1 MKIGTRKSRLAMV
14 QTEMAAEAIK
24 KVFPS
29 IEIEI
34 AGFETKGDLHL
45 DKSLSAFGSK
55 GAFTKELET
64 AMLEGRIDLAVHSA
78 KDLPVELPEG
88 LTVGAVLQR
97 GDSRDVWV
105 SLRKEFS
112 EIEACRG
119 KVIVGTGSLRRA
131 LQIRQMCN
139 GVEIRDIRG
148 NVPTRLKKLS
158 EELFDGIILAAAG
171 LKRLGYLSDACDET
185 GCFEAEEQ
193 TFFYEILSKEQFLP
207 AAGQGIIAL
216 ETRQKDCEDC
226 MQAIHDEDTWQMFL
240 TERSFLR
247 AIGGGCNE
255 AAAVDVRMDG
265 QKVSV
270 RARYA
275 GDGLHMKEKT
285 VTGTRCGNIEEDR
298 KLAVSLG
305 EQIAARL
312 QSGKVYLIGAGPGDT
327 GLITMKGIEALK
339 EADVVVYDHLAS
351 ASLLN
356 ETKDAAE
363 WIDAGKFAGNHRM
376 KQSEIEQLLIEKA
389 MAGHVVAR
397 LKGGD
402 PFIFGRGGEEALALT
417 AAGIDYE
424 VIPGVSSV
432 YSAPAYAG
440 IPITHRGKASSFHVI
455 TGHED
460 PTKENSS
467 LDYEILA
474 REEGTLVFLMGLSK
488 LHQISERLI
497 ANGKDAHTPAA
508 VIASGTT
515 ARQRCV
521 TGELGRIAAI
531 SEKADI
537 QPPAILVVGDVVNLK
552 GAVDWQQ
559 PGPLSGRKI
568 LVTATEI
575 IARPLAEYIRRLG
588 GEPVVMSLIGVKGQE
603 MSSIKAVLT
612 SPGKRWLVFTSR
624 NGVRFF
630 FEQMK
635 KEQVDIRSL
644 GDSRIAVM
652 GAGTRKEMENWG
664 CYADLVPEQ
673 SCSESL
679 AKALCAHAEPD
690 EAICLFRAEE
700 ASDVLTKR
708 LREKQ
713 YRVVDI
719 PTYRT
724 EIMWKK
730 RELLREML
738 EDVDAVTFCSASAVS
753 AFVQMTEGHD
763 LVAKTICIGPVAA
776 QAAKKAGLH
785 IDKVAEQYDLEG
797 LTEALCAILS
807 Q

>member
-1 MKIGTRKSRLAMV
+1 MV

-185 GCFEAEEQ
+185 GCFEAEGQ
-193 TFFYEILSKEQFLP
+193 TFFYEILPKEQFFP
-207 AAGQGIIAL
+207 AAGQGIIAV
-216 ETRQKDCEDC
+216 ETRRHDCEDC
-226 MQAIHDEDTWQMFL
+226 MQAIHDEQTWQMFL
-240 TERSFLR
+240 AERAFLK

-255 AAAVDVRMDG
+255 AAAVDTAVDEEKMT
-265 QKVSV
+265 V

-275 GDGLHMKEKT
+275 ADGAHMKEIS
-285 VTGTRCGNIEEDR
+285 VSGTRYGDR
-298 KLAVSLG
+298 MKDRQMAVDLG
-305 EQIAARL
+305 CRAAQKL
-312 QSGKVYLIGAGPGDT
+312 QSSKVYLIGAGPGDT

-339 EADVVVYDHLAS
+339 EADVIVYDHLAS

-460 PTKENSS
+460 PAKGESS
-467 LDYEILA
+467 LDYDILA
-474 REEGTLVFLMGLSK
+474 REEGTLVFLMGLSR
-488 LHQISERLI
+488 LRQISDQLI
-497 ANGKDAHTPAA
+497 EKGKDARTPAA

-521 TGELGRIAAI
+521 TADLSRIAETAEEA
-531 SEKADI
+531 SI

-552 GAVDWQQ
+552 EAVDWQQ

-575 IARPLAEYIRRLG
+575 IARPLAEHIRRLG

-652 GAGTRKEMENWG
+652 GAGTRKELENWG

-730 RELLREML
+730 WELLREML
-738 EDVDAVTFCSASAVS
+738 EDVDAVTFCSVSAVS

-763 LVAKTICIGPVAA
+763 LVAKTICIGPVTA

>member
-1 MKIGTRKSRLAMV
+1 MV

-185 GCFEAEEQ
+185 GCFEAEGQ
-193 TFFYEILSKEQFLP
+193 TFFYEILPKEQFFP

-327 GLITMKGIEALK
+327 GLITMKGMEALK
-339 EADVVVYDHLAS
+339 EADVIVYDHLAS

-389 MAGHVVAR
+389 MEGQNVAR

-417 AAGIDYE
+417 AAGIEYE
-424 VIPGVSSV
+424 VIPGVSSA

-460 PTKENSS
+460 PTKKNSS

-537 QPPAILVVGDVVNLK
+537 QPPAILVVGDVVNLM

-652 GAGTRKEMENWG
+652 GAGTRRELENWG
-664 CYADLVPEQ
+664 CYADLLPEQ

-679 AKALCAHAEPD
+679 AKALCENVQYD
-690 EAICLFRAEE
+690 EEICLFRAEE

-763 LVAKTICIGPVAA
+763 LVAKTICIGPVTA

-797 LTEALCAILS
+797 VTEALCAILS

>member
-1 MKIGTRKSRLAMV
+1 MV
-14 QTEMAAEAIK
+14 QTEMAAKAIK
-24 KVFPS
+24 TAFPS
-29 IEIEI
+29 VPIEIN
-34 AGFETKGDLHL
+34 GYETKGDQQLNR
-45 DKSLSAFGSK
+45 SLAAFGSK

-88 LTVGAVLQR
+88 LTVGAVLKR

-185 GCFEAEEQ
+185 GCFEAEGQ
-193 TFFYEILSKEQFLP
+193 TFFYEILPKEQFFP
-207 AAGQGIIAL
+207 AAGQGIIAV
-216 ETRQKDCEDC
+216 ETRQHDCEDC
-226 MQAIHDEDTWQMFL
+226 MQAIHDEQTWQMFL
-240 TERSFLR
+240 AERAFLK

-265 QKVSV
+265 QKISV

-339 EADVVVYDHLAS
+339 EADVIVYDHLAS
-351 ASLLN
+351 PSLLN
-356 ETKDAAE
+356 TTKDEAE
-363 WIDAGKFAGNHRM
+363 WIDAGKFAGHHRM
-376 KQSEIEQLLIEKA
+376 KQAEIEELLIEKA
-389 MAGHVVAR
+389 MEGQTVAR

-417 AAGIDYE
+417 AAGIEYE
-424 VIPGVSSV
+424 VIPGVSSA

-460 PTKENSS
+460 PAKGESS
-467 LDYEILA
+467 LDYDILA

-488 LHQISERLI
+488 LHQISDRLI

-531 SEKADI
+531 SEKSDI
-537 QPPAILVVGDVVNLK
+537 QPPAILVVGDVVSLK
-552 GAVDWQQ
+552 KEIDWQQ
-559 PGPLSGRKI
+559 AGSLSGKKI

-575 IARPLAEYIRRLG
+575 IAEPLAEKIRKLG
-588 GEPVVMSLIGVKGQE
+588 GEPVVMSLISVRAEKMYGLKE
-603 MSSIKAVLT
+603 VLVR
-612 SPGKRWLVFTSR
+612 PGKRWLVFTSR

-652 GAGTRKEMENWG
+652 GAGTRRELENWG
-664 CYADLVPEQ
+664 CYADLLPEQ

-679 AKALCAHAEPD
+679 AKALCAHVQYD
-690 EAICLFRAEE
+690 EEICLFRAEE
-700 ASDVLTKR
+700 ASDVLIKR

-763 LVAKTICIGPVAA
+763 LVAKTICIGPVTA

>member
-1 MKIGTRKSRLAMV
+1 
-14 QTEMAAEAIK
+14 
-24 KVFPS
+24 
-29 IEIEI
+29 
-34 AGFETKGDLHL
+34 
-45 DKSLSAFGSK
+45 
-55 GAFTKELET
+55 
-64 AMLEGRIDLAVHSA
+64 
-78 KDLPVELPEG
+78 
-88 LTVGAVLQR
+88 
-97 GDSRDVWV
+97 
-105 SLRKEFS
+105 
-112 EIEACRG
+112 
-119 KVIVGTGSLRRA
+119 
-131 LQIRQMCN
+131 
-139 GVEIRDIRG
+139 
-148 NVPTRLKKLS
+148 
-158 EELFDGIILAAAG
+158 
-171 LKRLGYLSDACDET
+171 
-185 GCFEAEEQ
+185 
-193 TFFYEILSKEQFLP
+193 
-207 AAGQGIIAL
+207 
-216 ETRQKDCEDC
+216 
-226 MQAIHDEDTWQMFL
+226 MQAIHDEQTWQMFL
-240 TERSFLR
+240 AERAFLK

-255 AAAVDVRMDG
+255 AAAVDAAVDEEKMT
-265 QKVSV
+265 V

-275 GDGLHMKEKT
+275 ADGAHMKEIS
-285 VTGTRCGNIEEDR
+285 VSGTRYGDR
-298 KLAVSLG
+298 MKDRQMAVDLG
-305 EQIAARL
+305 CRAAQKL

-460 PTKENSS
+460 PAKGESS
-467 LDYEILA
+467 LDYDILA
-474 REEGTLVFLMGLSK
+474 REEGTLVFLMGLSR
-488 LHQISERLI
+488 LRQISDQLI
-497 ANGKDAHTPAA
+497 EKGKDARTPAA

-521 TGELGRIAAI
+521 TADLSRIAETAEEA
-531 SEKADI
+531 SI

-552 GAVDWQQ
+552 EAVDWQQ

-652 GAGTRKEMENWG
+652 GAGTRKELENWG

-708 LREKQ
+708 LWEKQ

-730 RELLREML
+730 REILGEML
-738 EDVDAVTFCSASAVS
+738 EDVDAVTFWSASAVS

-763 LVAKTICIGPVAA
+763 VVAKTICIGPVTA
-776 QAAKKAGLH
+776 QAAKKEGLH

>member
-1 MKIGTRKSRLAMV
+1 
-14 QTEMAAEAIK
+14 
-24 KVFPS
+24 
-29 IEIEI
+29 
-34 AGFETKGDLHL
+34 
-45 DKSLSAFGSK
+45 
-55 GAFTKELET
+55 
-64 AMLEGRIDLAVHSA
+64 
-78 KDLPVELPEG
+78 
-88 LTVGAVLQR
+88 
-97 GDSRDVWV
+97 
-105 SLRKEFS
+105 
-112 EIEACRG
+112 
-119 KVIVGTGSLRRA
+119 
-131 LQIRQMCN
+131 
-139 GVEIRDIRG
+139 
-148 NVPTRLKKLS
+148 
-158 EELFDGIILAAAG
+158 
-171 LKRLGYLSDACDET
+171 
-185 GCFEAEEQ
+185 
-193 TFFYEILSKEQFLP
+193 
-207 AAGQGIIAL
+207 
-216 ETRQKDCEDC
+216 
-226 MQAIHDEDTWQMFL
+226 MQAIHDEQTWQMFL
-240 TERSFLR
+240 AERAFLK

-255 AAAVDVRMDG
+255 AAAVDTAVDEEKMT
-265 QKVSV
+265 V

-275 GDGLHMKEKT
+275 ADGAHMKEIS
-285 VTGTRCGNIEEDR
+285 VSGTRYGDR
-298 KLAVSLG
+298 MKDRQMAVDLG
-305 EQIAARL
+305 CRAAQKL

-460 PTKENSS
+460 PTKGESS
-467 LDYEILA
+467 LDYDILA
-474 REEGTLVFLMGLSK
+474 REEGTLVFLMGLSR
-488 LHQISERLI
+488 LRQISDQLI
-497 ANGKDAHTPAA
+497 EKGKDARTPAA

-521 TGELGRIAAI
+521 TADLSRIAETAEEA
-531 SEKADI
+531 SI

-552 GAVDWQQ
+552 EAVDWQQ

-575 IARPLAEYIRRLG
+575 IARPLAEHIRRLG

-635 KEQVDIRSL
+635 MEQVDIRSL

-652 GAGTRKEMENWG
+652 GAGTRKELENWG

-690 EAICLFRAEE
+690 EVICLFRAEE

-753 AFVQMTEGHD
+753 AFVQMTEEHD
-763 LVAKTICIGPVAA
+763 LVAKTICIGPVTA
-776 QAAKKAGLH
+776 QAAKKEGLH

>member
-1 MKIGTRKSRLAMV
+1 MV

-185 GCFEAEEQ
+185 GCFEAEGQ
-193 TFFYEILSKEQFLP
+193 TFFYEILPKEQFFP
-207 AAGQGIIAL
+207 AAGQGIIAV
-216 ETRQKDCEDC
+216 ETRQHDCEDC
-226 MQAIHDEDTWQMFL
+226 MKAIHDEDTWQMFL
-240 TERSFLR
+240 AERAFLK

-255 AAAVDVRMDG
+255 AAAVDTAVDEEKMT
-265 QKVSV
+265 V

-275 GDGLHMKEKT
+275 ADGAHMKEIS
-285 VTGTRCGNIEEDR
+285 VSGTRYGDR
-298 KLAVSLG
+298 MKDRQMAVDLG
-305 EQIAARL
+305 CRAAQKL

-351 ASLLN
+351 SSLLN

-521 TGELGRIAAI
+521 TADLSRIAETAEEA
-531 SEKADI
+531 SI

-552 GAVDWQQ
+552 EAVDWQQ

-603 MSSIKAVLT
+603 MSRIKAVLT

-652 GAGTRKEMENWG
+652 GAGTRKELENWG

-700 ASDVLTKR
+700 ASDVMTKR

-763 LVAKTICIGPVAA
+763 LVAKTICIGPVTA

-797 LTEALCAILS
+797 VTEALCAILS

>member
-1 MKIGTRKSRLAMV
+1 MV

-112 EIEACRG
+112 AIEACRG

-424 VIPGVSSV
+424 VIPGVSSA

-508 VIASGTT
+508 VIASGPT

-521 TGELGRIAAI
+521 TADLSRIAETAEEA
-531 SEKADI
+531 SI

-552 GAVDWQQ
+552 EAVDWQQ
-559 PGPLSGRKI
+559 AGPLSGRKI

-603 MSSIKAVLT
+603 MGRIKAVLT

-652 GAGTRKEMENWG
+652 GAGTRRELENWG
-664 CYADLVPEQ
+664 CYADLLPEQ

-763 LVAKTICIGPVAA
+763 LVAKTICIGPVTA

>member
-1 MKIGTRKSRLAMV
+1 MV

-55 GAFTKELET
+55 GAFTKELEG
-64 AMLEGRIDLAVHSA
+64 AMMDGRIDLAVHSA

-88 LTVGAVLQR
+88 LTVGAVLKR

-105 SLRKEFS
+105 SLRREFS
-112 EIEACRG
+112 IIEEC
-119 KVIVGTGSLRRA
+119 KEKTVVGTGSLRRA
-131 LQIRQMCN
+131 LQIQQICPS
-139 GVEIRDIRG
+139 VDIRDIRG

-185 GCFEAEEQ
+185 GCFEAEGQ
-193 TFFYEILSKEQFLP
+193 TFFYEILPKEQFFP
-207 AAGQGIIAL
+207 AAGQGIIAV
-216 ETRQKDCEDC
+216 ETRQHDCEDC
-226 MQAIHDEDTWQMFL
+226 MQAIHDEQTWQMFL
-240 TERSFLR
+240 AERAFLK

-255 AAAVDVRMDG
+255 AAAVDTAVDEEKMT
-265 QKVSV
+265 V

-275 GDGLHMKEKT
+275 ADGAHMREIS
-285 VTGTRCGNIEEDR
+285 VSGTRYGDR
-298 KLAVSLG
+298 MKDRQMAVDLG
-305 EQIAARL
+305 CRAAQKL

-327 GLITMKGIEALK
+327 GLITMKGMEALK
-339 EADVVVYDHLAS
+339 EADVIVYDHLAS
-351 ASLLN
+351 PSLLN

-389 MAGHVVAR
+389 MEGQNVAR

-417 AAGIDYE
+417 AAGIEYE
-424 VIPGVSSV
+424 VIPGVSSA

-537 QPPAILVVGDVVNLK
+537 QPPAILVVGDVVSLK
-552 GAVDWQQ
+552 KEIDWQQ
-559 PGPLSGRKI
+559 AGALSGKKI

-575 IARPLAEYIRRLG
+575 IAEPLAEKIRKLG
-588 GEPVVMSLIGVKGQE
+588 GEPVVMSLISVRAEKMYGLKE
-603 MSSIKAVLT
+603 VLVR
-612 SPGKRWLVFTSR
+612 PGKRWLVFTSR

-635 KEQVDIRSL
+635 KERIDIRIL
-644 GDSRIAVM
+644 GICRIAVM
-652 GAGTRKEMENWG
+652 GAGTRRELENWG
-664 CYADLVPEQ
+664 CYADLLPEQ

-679 AKALCAHAEPD
+679 AKALCENVQYD
-690 EAICLFRAEE
+690 EEICLFRAEE

-763 LVAKTICIGPVAA
+763 LVAKTICIGPVTA

>member
-1 MKIGTRKSRLAMV
+1 MV

-55 GAFTKELET
+55 GAFTKELEG
-64 AMLEGRIDLAVHSA
+64 AMMDGRIDLAVHSA

-88 LTVGAVLQR
+88 LTVGAVLKR

-105 SLRKEFS
+105 SLRREFS
-112 EIEACRG
+112 IIEEC
-119 KVIVGTGSLRRA
+119 KEKTVVGTGSLRRA
-131 LQIRQMCN
+131 LQIQQICPS
-139 GVEIRDIRG
+139 VDIRDIRG

-158 EELFDGIILAAAG
+158 DGMYDGIILAAAG
-171 LKRLGYLSDACDET
+171 LKRLGYLSENCET
-185 GCFEAEEQ
+185 EGSFEAEEQ

-285 VTGTRCGNIEEDR
+285 VTGIRCGNIEEDR

-312 QSGKVYLIGAGPGDT
+312 QNGKVYLIGAGPGDT

-417 AAGIDYE
+417 AAGIEYE
-424 VIPGVSSV
+424 VIPGVSSA

-460 PTKENSS
+460 PAKGESS
-467 LDYEILA
+467 LDYDILA
-474 REEGTLVFLMGLSK
+474 REEGTLVFLMGLSR
-488 LHQISERLI
+488 LRQISDQLI
-497 ANGKDAHTPAA
+497 EKGKDARTPAA

-521 TGELGRIAAI
+521 TADLSRIAETAEEA
-531 SEKADI
+531 SI

-552 GAVDWQQ
+552 EAVDWQQ

-603 MSSIKAVLT
+603 MSRIKAVLT

-652 GAGTRKEMENWG
+652 GAGTRKELENWG

-763 LVAKTICIGPVAA
+763 LVAKTICIGPVTA

-797 LTEALCAILS
+797 VTEALCAILS

>member
-1 MKIGTRKSRLAMV
+1 MV

-424 VIPGVSSV
+424 VIPGVSSA

-521 TGELGRIAAI
+521 TADLSRIAETAEEA
-531 SEKADI
+531 SI

-552 GAVDWQQ
+552 EAVDWQQ
-559 PGPLSGRKI
+559 AGPLSGRKI

-603 MSSIKAVLT
+603 MSRIKAVLT

-664 CYADLVPEQ
+664 CYADLLPEQ

-679 AKALCAHAEPD
+679 AKALCENVQYD
-690 EAICLFRAEE
+690 EEICLFRAEE
-700 ASDVLTKR
+700 ASDVLIKR

-730 RELLREML
+730 RELLRKML

-763 LVAKTICIGPVAA
+763 LVAKTICIGPVTA

>member
-1 MKIGTRKSRLAMV
+1 MK
-14 QTEMAAEAIK
+14 
-24 KVFPS
+24 
-29 IEIEI
+29 
-34 AGFETKGDLHL
+34 
-45 DKSLSAFGSK
+45 
-55 GAFTKELET
+55 
-64 AMLEGRIDLAVHSA
+64 
-78 KDLPVELPEG
+78 
-88 LTVGAVLQR
+88 
-97 GDSRDVWV
+97 
-105 SLRKEFS
+105 
-112 EIEACRG
+112 
-119 KVIVGTGSLRRA
+119 
-131 LQIRQMCN
+131 
-139 GVEIRDIRG
+139 
-148 NVPTRLKKLS
+148 
-158 EELFDGIILAAAG
+158 
-171 LKRLGYLSDACDET
+171 
-185 GCFEAEEQ
+185 
-193 TFFYEILSKEQFLP
+193 
-207 AAGQGIIAL
+207 
-216 ETRQKDCEDC
+216 
-226 MQAIHDEDTWQMFL
+226 AIHDEDTWQMFL

-255 AAAVDVRMDG
+255 AAAVDTAVDEEKMT
-265 QKVSV
+265 V

-275 GDGLHMKEKT
+275 ADGAHMKEIS
-285 VTGTRCGNIEEDR
+285 VSGTRYGDR
-298 KLAVSLG
+298 MKDRQMAVDLG
-305 EQIAARL
+305 CRAAQKL

-460 PTKENSS
+460 PAKGESS
-467 LDYEILA
+467 LDYDILA
-474 REEGTLVFLMGLSK
+474 REEGTLVFLMGLSR
-488 LHQISERLI
+488 LRQISDQLI
-497 ANGKDAHTPAA
+497 EKGKDAHTPAA

-664 CYADLVPEQ
+664 CYADLLPEQ

-679 AKALCAHAEPD
+679 AKALCENVQYD
-690 EAICLFRAEE
+690 EEICLFRAEE
-700 ASDVLTKR
+700 ASDVLIKR

-730 RELLREML
+730 RELLRKML

-763 LVAKTICIGPVAA
+763 LVAKTICIGPVTA

>member
-1 MKIGTRKSRLAMV
+1 MV

-45 DKSLSAFGSK
+45 DKSLSALGSK

>member
-1 MKIGTRKSRLAMV
+1 MV

-55 GAFTKELET
+55 GAFTKELEG
-64 AMLEGRIDLAVHSA
+64 AMMDGRIDLAVHSA

-88 LTVGAVLQR
+88 LTVGAVLKR

-105 SLRKEFS
+105 SLRREFS
-112 EIEACRG
+112 IIEEC
-119 KVIVGTGSLRRA
+119 KEKTVVGTGSLRRA
-131 LQIRQMCN
+131 LQIQQICPS
-139 GVEIRDIRG
+139 VDIRDIRG

-185 GCFEAEEQ
+185 GCFEAEGQ
-193 TFFYEILSKEQFLP
+193 TFFYEILPKEQFFP
-207 AAGQGIIAL
+207 AAGQGIIAV
-216 ETRQKDCEDC
+216 ETRQHDCEDC
-226 MQAIHDEDTWQMFL
+226 MQAIHDEQTWQMFL
-240 TERSFLR
+240 AERAFLK

-255 AAAVDVRMDG
+255 AAAVDTAVDEEKMT
-265 QKVSV
+265 V

-275 GDGLHMKEKT
+275 ADGAHMKEIS
-285 VTGTRCGNIEEDR
+285 VSGTRYGDR
-298 KLAVSLG
+298 MKDRQMAVDLG
-305 EQIAARL
+305 CRAAQKL

-327 GLITMKGIEALK
+327 GLITMKGMEALK
-339 EADVVVYDHLAS
+339 EADVIVYDHLAS
-351 ASLLN
+351 PSLLN

-389 MAGHVVAR
+389 MEGQNVAR

-417 AAGIDYE
+417 AAGIEYE
-424 VIPGVSSV
+424 VIPGVSSA

-460 PTKENSS
+460 PTKKNSS

-652 GAGTRKEMENWG
+652 GAGTRRELENWG
-664 CYADLVPEQ
+664 CYADLLPEQ

-679 AKALCAHAEPD
+679 AKALCENVQYD
-690 EAICLFRAEE
+690 EEICLFRAEE

-797 LTEALCAILS
+797 VTEALCAILS

>member
-1 MKIGTRKSRLAMV
+1 MV

-55 GAFTKELET
+55 GAFTKELEG
-64 AMLEGRIDLAVHSA
+64 AMMDGRIDLAVHSA

-88 LTVGAVLQR
+88 LTVGAVLKR

-105 SLRKEFS
+105 SLRREFS
-112 EIEACRG
+112 IIEEC
-119 KVIVGTGSLRRA
+119 KEKTVVGTGSLRRA
-131 LQIRQMCN
+131 LQIQQICP
-139 GVEIRDIRG
+139 GVDIRDIRG

-158 EELFDGIILAAAG
+158 DGMYDGIILAAAG
-171 LKRLGYLSDACDET
+171 LKRLGYLSEDCET
-185 GCFEAEEQ
+185 EGSFEAEEQ

-312 QSGKVYLIGAGPGDT
+312 QNGKVYLIGAGPGDT
-327 GLITMKGIEALK
+327 GLITMKGMEALK
-339 EADVVVYDHLAS
+339 EADVIVYDHLAS
-351 ASLLN
+351 PSLLN
-356 ETKDAAE
+356 ATKDEAE
-363 WIDAGKFAGNHRM
+363 WIDAGKFAGHHRM
-376 KQSEIEQLLIEKA
+376 KQAEIEELLIEKA
-389 MAGHVVAR
+389 MEGQTVAR

-417 AAGIDYE
+417 AAGIEYE
-424 VIPGVSSV
+424 VIPGVSSA

-474 REEGTLVFLMGLSK
+474 REKGTLVFLMGLSR
-488 LHQISERLI
+488 LYQISERLI

-537 QPPAILVVGDVVNLK
+537 QPPAILVVGDVVSLK
-552 GAVDWQQ
+552 KEIDWQQ
-559 PGPLSGRKI
+559 AGALSGKKI

-575 IARPLAEYIRRLG
+575 IAEPLAEKIRKLG
-588 GEPVVMSLIGVKGQE
+588 GEPVVMSLISVRAEKMYGLKE
-603 MSSIKAVLT
+603 VLVR
-612 SPGKRWLVFTSR
+612 PGKRWLVFTSR

-635 KEQVDIRSL
+635 KERIDIRFL
-644 GDSRIAVM
+644 GICRIAVM
-652 GAGTRKEMENWG
+652 GAGTRRELENWG
-664 CYADLVPEQ
+664 CYADLLPEQ

-679 AKALCAHAEPD
+679 AKALCENVQYD
-690 EAICLFRAEE
+690 EEICLFRAEE
-700 ASDVLTKR
+700 ASDVLIKR
-708 LREKQ
+708 LREKGFF
-713 YRVVDI
+713 VVDT
-719 PTYRT
+719 PMYHT
-724 EIMWKK
+724 EKMWKK
-730 RELLREML
+730 ASLLKEVL
-738 EDVDAVTFCSASAVS
+738 EDMDAVTFCSASAVR
-753 AFVQMTEGHD
+753 AFAQMTEGQRFA
-763 LVAKTICIGPVAA
+763 AKNVCIGPVTAEAA
-776 QAAKKAGLH
+776 EKADIS
-785 IDKVAEQYDLEG
+785 IDKIAGQYDLEG
-797 LTEALCAILS
+797 LTAALCDILCRNES
-807 Q
+807 

>member
-1 MKIGTRKSRLAMV
+1 MV
-14 QTEMAAEAIK
+14 QTEMAAKAIK
-24 KVFPS
+24 TAFPS
-29 IEIEI
+29 VPIEIN
-34 AGFETKGDLHL
+34 GYETKGDQQLNR
-45 DKSLSAFGSK
+45 SLAAFGSK

-88 LTVGAVLQR
+88 LTVGAVLKR

-185 GCFEAEEQ
+185 GCFEAEGQ
-193 TFFYEILSKEQFLP
+193 TFFYEILPKEQFFP
-207 AAGQGIIAL
+207 AAGQGIIAV
-216 ETRQKDCEDC
+216 ETRQHDCEDC
-226 MQAIHDEDTWQMFL
+226 MQAIHDEQTWQMFL
-240 TERSFLR
+240 AERAFLK

-265 QKVSV
+265 QKISV

-312 QSGKVYLIGAGPGDT
+312 QNGKVYLIGAGPGDT
-327 GLITMKGIEALK
+327 GLITMKGMEALK
-339 EADVVVYDHLAS
+339 EADVIVYDHLAS
-351 ASLLN
+351 PSLLN
-356 ETKDAAE
+356 ATKDEAE
-363 WIDAGKFAGNHRM
+363 WIDAGKFAGHHRM
-376 KQSEIEQLLIEKA
+376 KQAEIEELLIEKA
-389 MAGHVVAR
+389 MEGQTVAR

-417 AAGIDYE
+417 AAGIEYE
-424 VIPGVSSV
+424 VIPGVSSA

-460 PTKENSS
+460 PAKGESS
-467 LDYEILA
+467 LDYDILA

-488 LHQISERLI
+488 LHQISDRLI

-531 SEKADI
+531 SEKSDI
-537 QPPAILVVGDVVNLK
+537 QPPAILVVGDVVSLK
-552 GAVDWQQ
+552 KEIDWQQ
-559 PGPLSGRKI
+559 AGSLSGKKI

-575 IARPLAEYIRRLG
+575 IAEPLAEKIRKLG
-588 GEPVVMSLIGVKGQE
+588 GEPVVMSLISVRAEKMYGLKE
-603 MSSIKAVLT
+603 VLVR
-612 SPGKRWLVFTSR
+612 PGKRWLVFTSR

-652 GAGTRKEMENWG
+652 GAGTRRELENWG
-664 CYADLVPEQ
+664 CYADLLPEQ

-763 LVAKTICIGPVAA
+763 LVAKTICIGPVTA

>member
-55 GAFTKELET
+55 GAFTKELEG
-64 AMLEGRIDLAVHSA
+64 AMMDGRIDLAVHSA

-88 LTVGAVLQR
+88 LTVGAVLKR

-417 AAGIDYE
+417 AAGIEYE

-713 YRVVDI
+713 YHVVDI

>member
-1 MKIGTRKSRLAMV
+1 MV

-55 GAFTKELET
+55 GAFTKELEG
-64 AMLEGRIDLAVHSA
+64 AMMDGRIDLAVHSA

-88 LTVGAVLQR
+88 LTVGAVLKR

-105 SLRKEFS
+105 SLRREFS
-112 EIEACRG
+112 IIEEC
-119 KVIVGTGSLRRA
+119 KEKTVVGTGSLRRA
-131 LQIRQMCN
+131 LQIQQICP
-139 GVEIRDIRG
+139 GVDIRDIRG

-185 GCFEAEEQ
+185 GCFEAEGQ
-193 TFFYEILSKEQFLP
+193 TFFYEILPKEQFFP
-207 AAGQGIIAL
+207 AAGQGIIAV
-216 ETRQKDCEDC
+216 ETRQHDCEDC
-226 MQAIHDEDTWQMFL
+226 MQAIHDEQTWQMFL
-240 TERSFLR
+240 AERAFLK

-255 AAAVDVRMDG
+255 AAAVDTAVDEEKMTV
-265 QKVSV
+265 K
-270 RARYA
+270 ARYA
-275 GDGLHMKEKT
+275 ADGAHMKEIS
-285 VTGTRCGNIEEDR
+285 VSGTRYGDR
-298 KLAVSLG
+298 MKDRQMAVDLG
-305 EQIAARL
+305 CRAAQKL

-376 KQSEIEQLLIEKA
+376 KQSEIEELLIEKA
-389 MAGHVVAR
+389 MEGQTVAR

-417 AAGIDYE
+417 AAGIEYE

-432 YSAPAYAG
+432 YSVPAYAG

-652 GAGTRKEMENWG
+652 GAGTRRELENWG
-664 CYADLVPEQ
+664 CYADLLPEQ

-679 AKALCAHAEPD
+679 AKALCENVQYD
-690 EAICLFRAEE
+690 EEICLFRAEE
-700 ASDVLTKR
+700 ASDVLIKR

-763 LVAKTICIGPVAA
+763 LVAKTICIGPVTA

>member
-1 MKIGTRKSRLAMV
+1 MV

-78 KDLPVELPEG
+78 KDLPVELSEG

-185 GCFEAEEQ
+185 GCFEAEGQ
-193 TFFYEILSKEQFLP
+193 TFFYEILPKEQFFP
-207 AAGQGIIAL
+207 AAGQGIIAV
-216 ETRQKDCEDC
+216 ETRQHDCEDC
-226 MQAIHDEDTWQMFL
+226 MQAIHDEQTWQMFL
-240 TERSFLR
+240 AERAFLK

-255 AAAVDVRMDG
+255 AAAVDTAVDEEKMTV
-265 QKVSV
+265 K
-270 RARYA
+270 ARYA
-275 GDGLHMKEKT
+275 ADGAHMKEIS
-285 VTGTRCGNIEEDR
+285 VSGTRYGDR
-298 KLAVSLG
+298 MKDRQMAVDLG
-305 EQIAARL
+305 CRAAQKL

-537 QPPAILVVGDVVNLK
+537 QPPAILVVGDVVSLK
-552 GAVDWQQ
+552 KEIDWQQ
-559 PGPLSGRKI
+559 AGALSGKKI

-575 IARPLAEYIRRLG
+575 IAEPLAEKIRKLG
-588 GEPVVMSLIGVKGQE
+588 GEPVVMSLISVRAEKMYGLKE
-603 MSSIKAVLT
+603 VLVR
-612 SPGKRWLVFTSR
+612 PGKRWLVFTSR

-635 KEQVDIRSL
+635 KERIDIRIL
-644 GDSRIAVM
+644 GICRIAVM
-652 GAGTRKEMENWG
+652 GAGTRRELENWG
-664 CYADLVPEQ
+664 CYADLLPEQ

-679 AKALCAHAEPD
+679 AKALCENVQYD
-690 EAICLFRAEE
+690 EEICLFRAEE
-700 ASDVLTKR
+700 ASDVLIKR

-763 LVAKTICIGPVAA
+763 LVAKTICIGPVTA

-797 LTEALCAILS
+797 LTEALCAILA

>member
-1 MKIGTRKSRLAMV
+1 
-14 QTEMAAEAIK
+14 
-24 KVFPS
+24 
-29 IEIEI
+29 
-34 AGFETKGDLHL
+34 
-45 DKSLSAFGSK
+45 
-55 GAFTKELET
+55 
-64 AMLEGRIDLAVHSA
+64 
-78 KDLPVELPEG
+78 
-88 LTVGAVLQR
+88 
-97 GDSRDVWV
+97 
-105 SLRKEFS
+105 
-112 EIEACRG
+112 
-119 KVIVGTGSLRRA
+119 
-131 LQIRQMCN
+131 
-139 GVEIRDIRG
+139 
-148 NVPTRLKKLS
+148 
-158 EELFDGIILAAAG
+158 
-171 LKRLGYLSDACDET
+171 
-185 GCFEAEEQ
+185 
-193 TFFYEILSKEQFLP
+193 
-207 AAGQGIIAL
+207 
-216 ETRQKDCEDC
+216 
-226 MQAIHDEDTWQMFL
+226 MQAIHDEQTWQMFL
-240 TERSFLR
+240 AERAFLK

-255 AAAVDVRMDG
+255 AAAVDAAVDEEKMT
-265 QKVSV
+265 V

-275 GDGLHMKEKT
+275 ADGAHMKEIS
-285 VTGTRCGNIEEDR
+285 VSGTRYGDR
-298 KLAVSLG
+298 MKDRQMAVDLG
-305 EQIAARL
+305 CRAAQKL

-460 PTKENSS
+460 PAKGESS
-467 LDYEILA
+467 LDYDILA
-474 REEGTLVFLMGLSK
+474 REEGTLVFLMGLSR
-488 LHQISERLI
+488 LRQISDQLI
-497 ANGKDAHTPAA
+497 EKGKDARTPAA

-521 TGELGRIAAI
+521 TADLSRIAETAEEA
-531 SEKADI
+531 SI

-552 GAVDWQQ
+552 EAVDWQQ

-652 GAGTRKEMENWG
+652 GAGTRKELENWG

-708 LREKQ
+708 LWEKQ

-730 RELLREML
+730 RELLGEML

-763 LVAKTICIGPVAA
+763 LVAKTICIGPVTA
-776 QAAKKAGLH
+776 QAAKKEGLH

>member
-1 MKIGTRKSRLAMV
+1 
-14 QTEMAAEAIK
+14 
-24 KVFPS
+24 
-29 IEIEI
+29 
-34 AGFETKGDLHL
+34 
-45 DKSLSAFGSK
+45 
-55 GAFTKELET
+55 
-64 AMLEGRIDLAVHSA
+64 
-78 KDLPVELPEG
+78 
-88 LTVGAVLQR
+88 
-97 GDSRDVWV
+97 
-105 SLRKEFS
+105 
-112 EIEACRG
+112 
-119 KVIVGTGSLRRA
+119 
-131 LQIRQMCN
+131 
-139 GVEIRDIRG
+139 
-148 NVPTRLKKLS
+148 
-158 EELFDGIILAAAG
+158 
-171 LKRLGYLSDACDET
+171 
-185 GCFEAEEQ
+185 
-193 TFFYEILSKEQFLP
+193 
-207 AAGQGIIAL
+207 
-216 ETRQKDCEDC
+216 
-226 MQAIHDEDTWQMFL
+226 MQAIHDEQTWQMFL
-240 TERSFLR
+240 AERAFLK

-255 AAAVDVRMDG
+255 AAAVDTAVDEEKMT
-265 QKVSV
+265 V

-275 GDGLHMKEKT
+275 ADGAHMKEIS
-285 VTGTRCGNIEEDR
+285 VSGTRYGDR
-298 KLAVSLG
+298 MKDRQMAVDLG
-305 EQIAARL
+305 CRAAQKL

-460 PTKENSS
+460 PTKGESS
-467 LDYEILA
+467 LDYDILA
-474 REEGTLVFLMGLSK
+474 REEGTLVFLMGLSR
-488 LHQISERLI
+488 LRQISDQLI
-497 ANGKDAHTPAA
+497 EKGKDARTPAA

-515 ARQRCV
+515 ARQRCI
-521 TGELGRIAAI
+521 TADLSRIAETAEEA
-531 SEKADI
+531 SI

-552 GAVDWQQ
+552 EVVDWQQ

-575 IARPLAEYIRRLG
+575 IARPLAEHIRRLG

-603 MSSIKAVLT
+603 LSSIKAVLT

-652 GAGTRKEMENWG
+652 GAGTRKELENWG

-708 LREKQ
+708 LWEKQ

-763 LVAKTICIGPVAA
+763 LVAKTICIGPVTA

>member
-1 MKIGTRKSRLAMV
+1 MV

-652 GAGTRKEMENWG
+652 GAGTRRELENWG
-664 CYADLVPEQ
+664 CYADLLPEQ

-679 AKALCAHAEPD
+679 AKALCENVQYD
-690 EAICLFRAEE
+690 EEICLFRAEE
-700 ASDVLTKR
+700 ASDVLIKR

-763 LVAKTICIGPVAA
+763 LVAKTICIGPVTA

>member
-1 MKIGTRKSRLAMV
+1 MV

-55 GAFTKELET
+55 GAFTKELEG
-64 AMLEGRIDLAVHSA
+64 AMMDGRIDLAVHSA

-88 LTVGAVLQR
+88 LTVGAVLKR

-424 VIPGVSSV
+424 VIPGVSSA

-652 GAGTRKEMENWG
+652 GAGTRKELENWG

-753 AFVQMTEGHD
+753 AFVQMTERHD
-763 LVAKTICIGPVAA
+763 LVAKTICIGPVTA

-797 LTEALCAILS
+797 LTEALCAILA

>member
-1 MKIGTRKSRLAMV
+1 
-14 QTEMAAEAIK
+14 
-24 KVFPS
+24 
-29 IEIEI
+29 
-34 AGFETKGDLHL
+34 
-45 DKSLSAFGSK
+45 
-55 GAFTKELET
+55 
-64 AMLEGRIDLAVHSA
+64 
-78 KDLPVELPEG
+78 
-88 LTVGAVLQR
+88 
-97 GDSRDVWV
+97 
-105 SLRKEFS
+105 
-112 EIEACRG
+112 
-119 KVIVGTGSLRRA
+119 
-131 LQIRQMCN
+131 
-139 GVEIRDIRG
+139 
-148 NVPTRLKKLS
+148 
-158 EELFDGIILAAAG
+158 
-171 LKRLGYLSDACDET
+171 
-185 GCFEAEEQ
+185 
-193 TFFYEILSKEQFLP
+193 
-207 AAGQGIIAL
+207 
-216 ETRQKDCEDC
+216 

>member
-55 GAFTKELET
+55 GAFTKELEG
-64 AMLEGRIDLAVHSA
+64 AMMDGRIDLAVHSA

-88 LTVGAVLQR
+88 LTVGAVLKR

-417 AAGIDYE
+417 AAGIEYE

>member
-1 MKIGTRKSRLAMV
+1 MV

-763 LVAKTICIGPVAA
+763 LVAKTICIGPVTA

>member
-1 MKIGTRKSRLAMV
+1 MV

-55 GAFTKELET
+55 GAFTKELEG
-64 AMLEGRIDLAVHSA
+64 AMMDGRIDLAVHSA

-88 LTVGAVLQR
+88 LTVGAVLKR

-105 SLRKEFS
+105 SLRREFS
-112 EIEACRG
+112 IIEEC
-119 KVIVGTGSLRRA
+119 KEKTVVGTGSLRRA
-131 LQIRQMCN
+131 LQIQQICP
-139 GVEIRDIRG
+139 GVDIRDIRG

-158 EELFDGIILAAAG
+158 DGMYDGIILAAAG

-185 GCFEAEEQ
+185 GCFEAEGQ
-193 TFFYEILSKEQFLP
+193 TFFYEILPKEQFLP

-275 GDGLHMKEKT
+275 GDGLHMKEKM

-312 QSGKVYLIGAGPGDT
+312 QNGKVYLIGAGPGDT
-327 GLITMKGIEALK
+327 GLITMKGMEALK

-351 ASLLN
+351 SSLLN
-356 ETKDAAE
+356 ETKDEAE

-402 PFIFGRGGEEALALT
+402 PFIFGRGGEEALELT

-424 VIPGVSSV
+424 VIPGVSSA

-460 PTKENSS
+460 PAKGESS
-467 LDYEILA
+467 LDYDILA
-474 REEGTLVFLMGLSK
+474 REEGTLVFLMGLSR
-488 LHQISERLI
+488 LRQISDQLI
-497 ANGKDAHTPAA
+497 EKGKDARTPAA

-521 TGELGRIAAI
+521 TADLSRIAETAEEA
-531 SEKADI
+531 SI
-537 QPPAILVVGDVVNLK
+537 QPPAILVVGDVVSLK
-552 GAVDWQQ
+552 EAVDWQQ

-603 MSSIKAVLT
+603 MSRIKAVLT

-652 GAGTRKEMENWG
+652 GAGTRKELENWG

-753 AFVQMTEGHD
+753 AFVQMTAGHD
-763 LVAKTICIGPVAA
+763 LVAKTICIGPVTA

>member
-1 MKIGTRKSRLAMV
+1 MV

-88 LTVGAVLQR
+88 LTVGAVLKR

-424 VIPGVSSV
+424 VIPGVSSA

-537 QPPAILVVGDVVNLK
+537 QPPAILVVGDVVSLK
-552 GAVDWQQ
+552 KEIDWQQ
-559 PGPLSGRKI
+559 AGSLSGKKI

-575 IARPLAEYIRRLG
+575 IAEPLAEKIRKLG
-588 GEPVVMSLIGVKGQE
+588 GEPVVMSLISVRAEKMYGLKE
-603 MSSIKAVLT
+603 VLVR
-612 SPGKRWLVFTSR
+612 PGKRWLVFTSR

-652 GAGTRKEMENWG
+652 GAGTRRELENWG
-664 CYADLVPEQ
+664 CYADLLPEQ

-763 LVAKTICIGPVAA
+763 LVAKTICIGPVTA

>member
-1 MKIGTRKSRLAMV
+1 MV

-24 KVFPS
+24 TAFPS
-29 IEIEI
+29 VPIEIN
-34 AGFETKGDLHL
+34 GYETKGDQQLNR
-45 DKSLSAFGSK
+45 SLAAFGSK

-185 GCFEAEEQ
+185 GCFEAEGQ
-193 TFFYEILSKEQFLP
+193 TFFYEILPKEQFFP
-207 AAGQGIIAL
+207 AAGQGIIAV
-216 ETRQKDCEDC
+216 ETRQHDCEDC
-226 MQAIHDEDTWQMFL
+226 MQAIRDEQTWQMFL
-240 TERSFLR
+240 AERAFLK

-255 AAAVDVRMDG
+255 AAAVDTAVDEEKMT
-265 QKVSV
+265 V

-275 GDGLHMKEKT
+275 ADGAHMKEIS
-285 VTGTRCGNIEEDR
+285 VSGTRYGDR
-298 KLAVSLG
+298 MKDRQMAVDLG
-305 EQIAARL
+305 CRAAQKL

-339 EADVVVYDHLAS
+339 EADVIVYDHLAS
-351 ASLLN
+351 PSLLN
-356 ETKDAAE
+356 TTKDEAE
-363 WIDAGKFAGNHRM
+363 WIDAGKFAGHHRM
-376 KQSEIEQLLIEKA
+376 KQAEIEELLIEKA
-389 MAGHVVAR
+389 MEGQTVAR

-402 PFIFGRGGEEALALT
+402 PFIFGRGGEEALALA
-417 AAGIDYE
+417 AAGIEYE
-424 VIPGVSSV
+424 VIPGVSSA

-537 QPPAILVVGDVVNLK
+537 QPPAILVVGDVVSLK
-552 GAVDWQQ
+552 KEIDWQQ
-559 PGPLSGRKI
+559 AGSLSGKKI

-575 IARPLAEYIRRLG
+575 IAKPLAEKIRKLG
-588 GEPVVMSLIGVKGQE
+588 GEPVVMSLISVRAEKMYGLKE
-603 MSSIKAVLT
+603 VLVR
-612 SPGKRWLVFTSR
+612 PGKRWLVFTSR

-652 GAGTRKEMENWG
+652 GAGTRKELENWG

-679 AKALCAHAEPD
+679 AKALCENVQYD
-690 EAICLFRAEE
+690 EEICLFRAEE
-700 ASDVLTKR
+700 ASDVLIKR
-708 LREKQ
+708 LREKGFF
-713 YRVVDI
+713 VVDT
-719 PTYRT
+719 PMYHT
-724 EIMWKK
+724 EKMWKK
-730 RELLREML
+730 AALLKEVL
-738 EDVDAVTFCSASAVS
+738 EDMDAVTFCSASAVR
-753 AFVQMTEGHD
+753 AFAQMTEGQRFA
-763 LVAKTICIGPVAA
+763 AKNVCIGPVTAEAA
-776 QAAKKAGLH
+776 EKADIS
-785 IDKVAEQYDLEG
+785 IDKIAGQYDLEG
-797 LTEALCAILS
+797 LTAALCDILCRNES
-807 Q
+807 

>member
-1 MKIGTRKSRLAMV
+1 MV

-55 GAFTKELET
+55 GAFTKEIEG
-64 AMLEGRIDLAVHSA
+64 AMMDGRIDLAVHSA

-88 LTVGAVLQR
+88 LTVGAVLKR

-105 SLRKEFS
+105 SLRREFS
-112 EIEACRG
+112 IIEEC
-119 KVIVGTGSLRRA
+119 KEKTVVGTGSLRRA
-131 LQIRQMCN
+131 LQIKQICP
-139 GVEIRDIRG
+139 GVDIRDIRG

-158 EELFDGIILAAAG
+158 DGMYDGIILAAAG
-171 LKRLGYLSDACDET
+171 LKRLGYLSEDCET
-185 GCFEAEEQ
+185 EGSFEAEEQ
-193 TFFYEILSKEQFLP
+193 TFFYEILPKEQFFP
-207 AAGQGIIAL
+207 AAGQGIIAV
-216 ETRQKDCEDC
+216 ETRQHDCEDC
-226 MQAIHDEDTWQMFL
+226 MQTIHDEQTWQMFL
-240 TERSFLR
+240 AERAFLK

-255 AAAVDVRMDG
+255 AAAVDTAVDEEKMT
-265 QKVSV
+265 V

-275 GDGLHMKEKT
+275 ADGAHMKEIS
-285 VTGTRCGNIEEDR
+285 VSGTRYGDR
-298 KLAVSLG
+298 MKDRQMAVDLG
-305 EQIAARL
+305 CRAAQKL

-339 EADVVVYDHLAS
+339 EADVIVYDHLAS
-351 ASLLN
+351 PSLLN
-356 ETKDAAE
+356 TTKDEAE
-363 WIDAGKFAGNHRM
+363 WIDAGKFAGHHRM

-417 AAGIDYE
+417 AAGIEYE
-424 VIPGVSSV
+424 VIPGVSSA

-488 LHQISERLI
+488 LNQISERLI

-537 QPPAILVVGDVVNLK
+537 QPPAILVVGDVVSLK
-552 GAVDWQQ
+552 KEIDWQQ
-559 PGPLSGRKI
+559 AGSLSGKKI

-575 IARPLAEYIRRLG
+575 IAEPLAEKIRKLG
-588 GEPVVMSLIGVKGQE
+588 GEPVVMSLISVRAEKMYGLKE
-603 MSSIKAVLT
+603 VLVR
-612 SPGKRWLVFTSR
+612 PGKRWLVFTSR

-635 KEQVDIRSL
+635 KERIDIRIL
-644 GDSRIAVM
+644 GICRIAVM
-652 GAGTRKEMENWG
+652 GAGTRRELENWG
-664 CYADLVPEQ
+664 CYADLLPEQ

-679 AKALCAHAEPD
+679 AKALCENVQYD
-690 EAICLFRAEE
+690 EEICLFRAEE
-700 ASDVLTKR
+700 ASDVLIKR

-753 AFVQMTEGHD
+753 AFVQMTERHD
-763 LVAKTICIGPVAA
+763 LVAKTICIGPVTA

-797 LTEALCAILS
+797 LTEALCAILA

>member
-1 MKIGTRKSRLAMV
+1 MV

-55 GAFTKELET
+55 GAFTKELEG
-64 AMLEGRIDLAVHSA
+64 AMMDGRIDLAVHSA

-88 LTVGAVLQR
+88 LTVGAVLKR

-105 SLRKEFS
+105 SLRREFS
-112 EIEACRG
+112 IIEEC
-119 KVIVGTGSLRRA
+119 KEKTVVGTGSLRRA
-131 LQIRQMCN
+131 LQIQQICPS
-139 GVEIRDIRG
+139 VDIRDIRG

-185 GCFEAEEQ
+185 GCFEAEGQ
-193 TFFYEILSKEQFLP
+193 TFFYEILPKEQFFP
-207 AAGQGIIAL
+207 AAGQGIIAV
-216 ETRQKDCEDC
+216 ETRQHDCEDC
-226 MQAIHDEDTWQMFL
+226 MQAIHDEQTWQMFL
-240 TERSFLR
+240 AERAFLK

-255 AAAVDVRMDG
+255 AAAVDTAVDEEKMT
-265 QKVSV
+265 V

-275 GDGLHMKEKT
+275 ADGAHMKEIS
-285 VTGTRCGNIEEDR
+285 VSGTRYGDR
-298 KLAVSLG
+298 MKDRQMAVDLG
-305 EQIAARL
+305 CRAAQKL

-351 ASLLN
+351 PSLLN
-356 ETKDAAE
+356 TTKDEAE
-363 WIDAGKFAGNHRM
+363 WIDAGKFAGHHRM
-376 KQSEIEQLLIEKA
+376 KQAEIEELLIEKA
-389 MAGHVVAR
+389 MEGQTVAR

-417 AAGIDYE
+417 AAGIEYE
-424 VIPGVSSV
+424 VIPGVSSA

-460 PTKENSS
+460 PAKGESS
-467 LDYEILA
+467 LDYDILA

-537 QPPAILVVGDVVNLK
+537 QPPAILVVGDVVSLK
-552 GAVDWQQ
+552 KEIDWQQ
-559 PGPLSGRKI
+559 AGSLSGKKI

-575 IARPLAEYIRRLG
+575 IAEPLAEKIRKLG
-588 GEPVVMSLIGVKGQE
+588 GEPVVMSLISVRAEKMYGLKE
-603 MSSIKAVLT
+603 VLVR
-612 SPGKRWLVFTSR
+612 PGKRWLVFTSR

-635 KEQVDIRSL
+635 KERIDIRIL
-644 GDSRIAVM
+644 GICRIAVM
-652 GAGTRKEMENWG
+652 GAGTRRELENWG
-664 CYADLVPEQ
+664 CYADLLPEQ

-679 AKALCAHAEPD
+679 AKALCENVQYD
-690 EAICLFRAEE
+690 EEICLFRAEE
-700 ASDVLTKR
+700 ASDVLIKR

>member
-1 MKIGTRKSRLAMV
+1 MV

-424 VIPGVSSV
+424 VIPGVSSA

-521 TGELGRIAAI
+521 TADLSRIAETAEEA
-531 SEKADI
+531 SI

-552 GAVDWQQ
+552 EAVDWQQ
-559 PGPLSGRKI
+559 AGPLSGRKI

-603 MSSIKAVLT
+603 MSRIKAVLT

-652 GAGTRKEMENWG
+652 GAGTRRELENWG
-664 CYADLVPEQ
+664 CYADLLPEQ

-690 EAICLFRAEE
+690 EAICLFRA
-700 ASDVLTKR
+700 VLIKR

-763 LVAKTICIGPVAA
+763 LVAKTICIGPVTA
-776 QAAKKAGLH
+776 QAAKKVGLH

>member
-1 MKIGTRKSRLAMV
+1 MV

-713 YRVVDI
+713 YCVVDI

>member
-1 MKIGTRKSRLAMV
+1 MV

-55 GAFTKELET
+55 GAFTKELEG
-64 AMLEGRIDLAVHSA
+64 AMMDGRIDLAVHSA

-185 GCFEAEEQ
+185 GCFEAEGQ
-193 TFFYEILSKEQFLP
+193 TFFYEILPKEQFFP
-207 AAGQGIIAL
+207 AAGQGIIAV
-216 ETRQKDCEDC
+216 ETRQHDCEDC
-226 MQAIHDEDTWQMFL
+226 MQAIHDEQTWQMFL
-240 TERSFLR
+240 AERAFLK

-255 AAAVDVRMDG
+255 AAAVDTAVDEEKMT
-265 QKVSV
+265 V

-275 GDGLHMKEKT
+275 ADGAHMKEIS
-285 VTGTRCGNIEEDR
+285 VSGTRYGDR
-298 KLAVSLG
+298 MKDRQMAVDLG
-305 EQIAARL
+305 CRAAQKL

-339 EADVVVYDHLAS
+339 EADVIVYDHLAS
-351 ASLLN
+351 PSLLN
-356 ETKDAAE
+356 TTKDEAE
-363 WIDAGKFAGNHRM
+363 WIDAGKFAGHHRM
-376 KQSEIEQLLIEKA
+376 KQAEIEELLIEKA
-389 MAGHVVAR
+389 MEGQTVAR

-402 PFIFGRGGEEALALT
+402 PFIFGRGGEEALALA
-417 AAGIDYE
+417 AAGIEYE
-424 VIPGVSSV
+424 VIPGVSSA

-537 QPPAILVVGDVVNLK
+537 QPPAILVVGDVVSLK
-552 GAVDWQQ
+552 KEIDWQQ
-559 PGPLSGRKI
+559 AGSLSGKKI

-575 IARPLAEYIRRLG
+575 IAEPLAEKIRKLG
-588 GEPVVMSLIGVKGQE
+588 GEPVVMSLISVRAEKMYGLKE
-603 MSSIKAVLT
+603 VLVR
-612 SPGKRWLVFTSR
+612 PGKRWLVFTSR

-652 GAGTRKEMENWG
+652 GAGTRKELENWG

-763 LVAKTICIGPVAA
+763 LVAKTICIGPVTA
-776 QAAKKAGLH
+776 QTAKKAGLH

-797 LTEALCAILS
+797 LTEALCAILA

>member
-1 MKIGTRKSRLAMV
+1 MV

-55 GAFTKELET
+55 GAFTKELEG
-64 AMLEGRIDLAVHSA
+64 AMMDGRIDLAVHSA

-88 LTVGAVLQR
+88 LTVGAVLKR

-105 SLRKEFS
+105 SLRREFS
-112 EIEACRG
+112 IIEEC
-119 KVIVGTGSLRRA
+119 KEKTVVGTGSLRRA
-131 LQIRQMCN
+131 LQIQQICP
-139 GVEIRDIRG
+139 GVDIRDIRG

-158 EELFDGIILAAAG
+158 DGMYDGIILAAAG

-185 GCFEAEEQ
+185 GCFEAEGQ
-193 TFFYEILSKEQFLP
+193 TFFYEILPKEQFLP

-275 GDGLHMKEKT
+275 GDGLHMKEKM

-312 QSGKVYLIGAGPGDT
+312 QNGKVYLIGAGPGDT
-327 GLITMKGIEALK
+327 GLITMKGMEALK

-351 ASLLN
+351 SSLLN
-356 ETKDAAE
+356 ETKDEAE

-417 AAGIDYE
+417 AAGIEYE
-424 VIPGVSSV
+424 VIPGVSSA

-460 PTKENSS
+460 PAKGESS
-467 LDYEILA
+467 LDYDILA
-474 REEGTLVFLMGLSK
+474 REEGTLVFLMGLSR
-488 LHQISERLI
+488 LRQISDQLI
-497 ANGKDAHTPAA
+497 EKGKDARTPAA

-521 TGELGRIAAI
+521 TADLSRIAETAEEA
-531 SEKADI
+531 SI
-537 QPPAILVVGDVVNLK
+537 QPPAILVVGDVVSLK
-552 GAVDWQQ
+552 EAVDWQQ

-603 MSSIKAVLT
+603 MSRIKAVLT

-652 GAGTRKEMENWG
+652 GAGTRKELENWG

-753 AFVQMTEGHD
+753 AFVQMTAGHD
-763 LVAKTICIGPVAA
+763 LVAKTICIGPVTA

>member
-1 MKIGTRKSRLAMV
+1 MV

-55 GAFTKELET
+55 GAFTKELEG
-64 AMLEGRIDLAVHSA
+64 AMMDGRIDLAVHSA

-88 LTVGAVLQR
+88 LTVGAVLKR

-105 SLRKEFS
+105 SLRREFS
-112 EIEACRG
+112 IIEEC
-119 KVIVGTGSLRRA
+119 KEKTVVGTGSLRRA
-131 LQIRQMCN
+131 LQIQQICP
-139 GVEIRDIRG
+139 GVDIRDIRG

-158 EELFDGIILAAAG
+158 DGMYDGIILAAAG
-171 LKRLGYLSDACDET
+171 LKRLGYLSEDCET
-185 GCFEAEEQ
+185 EGSFEAEEQ

-275 GDGLHMKEKT
+275 GDGLHMKEKM

-312 QSGKVYLIGAGPGDT
+312 QNGKVYLIGAGPGDT

-351 ASLLN
+351 SSLLN

-424 VIPGVSSV
+424 VIPGVSSA

-460 PTKENSS
+460 PAKGESS
-467 LDYEILA
+467 LDYDILA
-474 REEGTLVFLMGLSK
+474 REEGTLVFLMGLSR
-488 LHQISERLI
+488 LRQISDQLI
-497 ANGKDAHTPAA
+497 EKGKDARTPAA

-521 TGELGRIAAI
+521 TADLSRIAETAEEA
-531 SEKADI
+531 SI

-552 GAVDWQQ
+552 EAVDWQQ

-635 KEQVDIRSL
+635 KERIDIRIL
-644 GDSRIAVM
+644 GICRIAVM
-652 GAGTRKEMENWG
+652 GAGTRRELENWG
-664 CYADLVPEQ
+664 CYADLLPEH

-679 AKALCAHAEPD
+679 AKALCENVQYD
-690 EAICLFRAEE
+690 EEICLFRAEE

-763 LVAKTICIGPVAA
+763 LVAKTICIGPVTA

>member
-1 MKIGTRKSRLAMV
+1 MV

-55 GAFTKELET
+55 GAFTKELEG
-64 AMLEGRIDLAVHSA
+64 AMMDGRIDLAVHSA

-88 LTVGAVLQR
+88 LTVGAVLKR

-105 SLRKEFS
+105 SLRREFS
-112 EIEACRG
+112 IIEEC
-119 KVIVGTGSLRRA
+119 KEKTVVGTGSLRRA
-131 LQIRQMCN
+131 LQIQQICPS
-139 GVEIRDIRG
+139 VDIRDIRG

-185 GCFEAEEQ
+185 GCFEAEGQ
-193 TFFYEILSKEQFLP
+193 TFFYEILPKEQFFP
-207 AAGQGIIAL
+207 AAGQGIIAV
-216 ETRQKDCEDC
+216 ETRQHDCEDC
-226 MQAIHDEDTWQMFL
+226 MQAIHDEQTWQMFL
-240 TERSFLR
+240 AERAFLK

-255 AAAVDVRMDG
+255 AAAVDTAVDEEKMT
-265 QKVSV
+265 V

-275 GDGLHMKEKT
+275 ADGAHMKEIS
-285 VTGTRCGNIEEDR
+285 VSGTRYGDR
-298 KLAVSLG
+298 MKDRQMAVDLG
-305 EQIAARL
+305 CRAAQKL

-351 ASLLN
+351 PSLLN
-356 ETKDAAE
+356 TTKDEAE
-363 WIDAGKFAGNHRM
+363 WIDAGKFAGHHRM
-376 KQSEIEQLLIEKA
+376 KQAEIEELLIEKA
-389 MAGHVVAR
+389 MEGQTVAR

-417 AAGIDYE
+417 AAGIEYE
-424 VIPGVSSV
+424 VIPGVSSA

-460 PTKENSS
+460 PAKGESS
-467 LDYEILA
+467 LDYDILA

-537 QPPAILVVGDVVNLK
+537 QPPAILVVGDVVSLK
-552 GAVDWQQ
+552 KEIDWQQ
-559 PGPLSGRKI
+559 AGSLSGKKI

-575 IARPLAEYIRRLG
+575 IAEPLAEKIRKLG
-588 GEPVVMSLIGVKGQE
+588 GEPVVMSLISVRAEKMYGLKE
-603 MSSIKAVLT
+603 VLVR
-612 SPGKRWLVFTSR
+612 PGKRWLVFTSR

-635 KEQVDIRSL
+635 KERIDIRIL
-644 GDSRIAVM
+644 GICRIAVM
-652 GAGTRKEMENWG
+652 GAGTRRELENWG
-664 CYADLVPEQ
+664 CYADLLPEQ

-679 AKALCAHAEPD
+679 AKALCENVQYD
-690 EAICLFRAEE
+690 EEICLFRAEE

-763 LVAKTICIGPVAA
+763 LVAKTICIGPVTA

-797 LTEALCAILS
+797 LTEALCAILA

>member
-1 MKIGTRKSRLAMV
+1 MV
-14 QTEMAAEAIK
+14 QTEMAAKAIK
-24 KVFPS
+24 TAFPS
-29 IEIEI
+29 VPIEIN
-34 AGFETKGDLHL
+34 GYETKGDQQLNR
-45 DKSLSAFGSK
+45 SLAAFGSK

-88 LTVGAVLQR
+88 LTVGAVLKR

-185 GCFEAEEQ
+185 GCFEAEGQ
-193 TFFYEILSKEQFLP
+193 TFFYEILPKEQFFP
-207 AAGQGIIAL
+207 AAGQGIIAV
-216 ETRQKDCEDC
+216 ETRQHDCEDC
-226 MQAIHDEDTWQMFL
+226 MQAIHDEQTWQMFL
-240 TERSFLR
+240 AERAFLK

-265 QKVSV
+265 QKISV

-339 EADVVVYDHLAS
+339 EAYVIVYDHLAS
-351 ASLLN
+351 PSLLN
-356 ETKDAAE
+356 TTKDEAE
-363 WIDAGKFAGNHRM
+363 WIDAGKFAGHHRM
-376 KQSEIEQLLIEKA
+376 KQAEIEELLIEKA
-389 MAGHVVAR
+389 MEGQTVAR

-417 AAGIDYE
+417 AAGIEYE
-424 VIPGVSSV
+424 VIPGVSSA

-460 PTKENSS
+460 PAKGESS
-467 LDYEILA
+467 LDYDILA

-488 LHQISERLI
+488 LHQISDRLI

-531 SEKADI
+531 SEKSDI
-537 QPPAILVVGDVVNLK
+537 QPPAILVVGDVVSLK
-552 GAVDWQQ
+552 KEIDWQQ
-559 PGPLSGRKI
+559 AGSLSGKKI

-575 IARPLAEYIRRLG
+575 IAEPLAEKIRKLG
-588 GEPVVMSLIGVKGQE
+588 GEPVVMSLISVRAEKMYGLKE
-603 MSSIKAVLT
+603 VLVR
-612 SPGKRWLVFTSR
+612 PGKRWLVFTSR

-652 GAGTRKEMENWG
+652 GAGTRRELENWG
-664 CYADLVPEQ
+664 CYADLLPEQ

-763 LVAKTICIGPVAA
+763 LVAKTICIGPVTA